1 MLQEFEK
8 NFYLYVS
15 EQTQTGLS
23 FRTVPE
29 EKKRNQNSFG

>member
-1 MLQEFEK
+1 MGGKMLQGFK
-8 NFYLYVS
+8 KRKMK
-15 EQTQTGLS
+15 TQTGLS